1 MAGGCLFLVM
11 KKHRGAQPGSKQP
24 ASEKGR
30 GQKGD
35 DKKKSV
41 RKGIY
46 RESWLQLL
54 AKAEKRDSNQREA
67 ENPLKRSSAHITRRG
82 ATGPKSGLP
91 RQPGVG
97 NPRTWEKHPK
107 MVKVLALGEDSD

>member
-1 MAGGCLFLVM
+1 M

-54 AKAEKRDSNQREA
+54 AKAEKRDSNQRE
-67 ENPLKRSSAHITRRG
+67 T
-82 ATGPKSGLP
+82 
-91 RQPGVG
+91 
-97 NPRTWEKHPK
+97 
-107 MVKVLALGEDSD
+107 